1 MSMLR
6 LHLMHSIISRL
17 KSKQM
22 LATYMPCM
30 CTYIDHMGKTNLSI
44 RIVCLVFAFLLD
56 SEWPFCRL

>member
-1 MSMLR
+1 MLR
-6 LHLMHSIISRL
+6 LHSMHSIISRL

-30 CTYIDHMGKTNLSI
+30 CTYIQHTGKTNLSI

-56 SEWPFCRL
+56 SE